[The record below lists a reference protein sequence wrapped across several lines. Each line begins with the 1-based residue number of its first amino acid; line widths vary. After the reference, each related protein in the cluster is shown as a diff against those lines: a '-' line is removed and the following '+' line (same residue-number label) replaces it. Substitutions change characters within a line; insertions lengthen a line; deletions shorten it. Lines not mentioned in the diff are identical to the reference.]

1 MKDLKIDSF
10 ELILLF
16 WFGLNIRERNAEE
29 DYIARSN
36 EIAVMSAEKYANIL
50 K

>member
-1 MKDLKIDSF
+1 LKDLKIDSF
-10 ELILLF
+10 ELILF
-16 WFGLNIRERNAEE
+16 WFGLINIRERNAEE